1 MTAEPDLRGTPGAPF
16 PPGPPLLSRLVTG
29 RAFRQDPVHFLTENA
44 RLYGDLV
51 HFRSLEGHV
60 FQVNHPDLIR
70 ELLVDNE
77 RRNRRAA
84 VMQRA
89 RGLLGEGLLT
99 SEEPLHMRQR
109 RLAAPAFHRARIAA
123 YAEVIATYAAEIT
136 RQWQPGNLDV
146 HPAMLLLALRIVGK
160 CLFNIDRE
168 DEARAIAA
176 AVSRFM
182 VRPPPGWV
190 PVRLLEFLQHLPL
203 GPMLEVRR
211 GIDQL
216 DQILYT
222 LIADRRQNPG
232 DRGDLLSMLLAAE
245 DSEDTEAPE
254 AAAPT
259 TTEAPD
265 SDARRM
271 SDKQVRDEC
280 LTVLLAGHETTANAL
295 SFTLWQL
302 AQNPSAQEAVHHEA
316 VAVLGNR
323 PPTAGDYP
331 RLTAA
336 YAAFA
341 EGMRLMPTVWVIG
354 RSAGPEPYP
363 FRGFTIPP
371 GAMLLAP
378 QIVVHRDPR
387 FWQNPDHFDPAAHF
401 SEDAKAARPKL
412 AYFPFG
418 GGARQCIGEGLAW
431 MEGVFVLATILRDWR
446 LSPQPGAPAHLPVLP
461 SVNLRPKN
469 GVPLVLERR

>member
-1 MTAEPDLRGTPGAPF
+1 MDTMSTDPDIRGTPGAPF
-16 PPGPPLLSRLVTG
+16 PPGPRLLPRLVTG
-29 RAFRQDPVHFLTENA
+29 RAFRQDPIPFLTENA
-44 RLYGDLV
+44 REYGDLV

-60 FQVNHPDLIR
+60 FQFNHPDLIR
-70 ELLVDNE
+70 ELVVDNE

-109 RLAAPAFHRARIAA
+109 RLAAPAFHRGRIAA
-123 YAEVIATYAAEIT
+123 YGEVIATYAAEIT
-136 RQWQPGNLDV
+136 GGWQPGPFDV

-160 CLFNIDRE
+160 CLFNIDQE
-168 DEARAIAA
+168 SEARAIAA
-176 AVSRFM
+176 AVGRFM

-190 PVRLLEFLQHLPL
+190 PGRLLEFLQHLPV

-211 GIDQL
+211 GMEEL
-216 DQILYT
+216 DRILYGM
-222 LIADRRQNPG
+222 IADRRQNPG

-245 DSEDTEAPE
+245 DTEAD
-254 AAAPT
+254 AAGA
-259 TTEAPD
+259 D
-265 SDARRM
+265 LRM

-302 AQNPSAQEAVHHEA
+302 AHHPEAQEAVHHEA
-316 VAVLGNR
+316 VAILGAR
-323 PPTAGDYP
+323 QPATGDYP
-331 RLTAA
+331 RLTTA

-341 EGMRLMPTVWVIG
+341 EGMRLMPTVWVMG
-354 RSAGPEPYP
+354 RSSGPEPYG

-387 FWQNPDHFDPAAHF
+387 FWQHPDQFDLAHF
-401 SEDAKAARPKL
+401 SEAAKAGRPKL

-418 GGARQCIGEGLAW
+418 GGSRQCIGEGLAW
-431 MEGVFVLATILRDWR
+431 MEGVFVLSTILRDWR
-446 LSPQPGAPAHLPVLP
+446 LSPAPGAPAQLPVLP